1 MARAAKPITD
11 AAIRHLKRPRSGRPV
26 RLYDG
31 RGLFFVR
38 GVHKDTWR
46 LRLREG
52 RKERWLTL
60 GEYPAMSLKE
70 ARRAAE
76 AARTA
81 AARGENPGAAVT
93 FEQATL
99 RWIDHAGRDWA
110 HKTRRDAL
118 AWFRADVFPYIGGKR
133 LDDVRAPDVLALL
146 RRIEAAGNL
155 YKVRRLHS
163 HLRRVFSFAIS
174 HGDTTRNPAA
184 DLNPRDLFAKERR
197 QHRPAFTKRGEAGML
212 MRLIREYPQPVVRGA
227 LLMLAW
233 TLSRPGEVRMMRWED
248 IDRER
253 AQWRYI
259 VSKTNTP
266 HAVPLPRQA
275 MALLDELEPLTGD
288 GPLVFQGMRP
298 GRPLSDNTLNQALRT
313 MGIDTKTQHCSHGF
327 RAMGRTLLA
336 ELGYKPEAIERQLCH
351 KQPNDVVA
359 AYARETLLGE
369 RTAMMQAWA
378 DTLDAWADGAEVVPL
393 RA

>member
-1 MARAAKPITD
+1 MGRAAKPITD

-70 ARRAAE
+70 ARKAAE
-76 AARTA
+76 VARTA

-93 FEQATL
+93 FEEATL

-118 AWFRADVFPYIGGKR
+118 AWFRADVFPFIGGKR
-133 LDDVRAPDVLALL
+133 MDDVRAPDVLALL

-163 HLRRVFSFAIS
+163 YIRRVFAFAIS
-174 HGDTTRNPAA
+174 HGDATRNPAA

-197 QHRPAFTKRGEAGML
+197 THRPAFTTRKEAGML
-212 MRLIREYPQPVVRGA
+212 MRLIREYPQPVTRGA
-227 LLMLAW
+227 LMMLAW
-233 TLSRPGEVRMMRWED
+233 TLSRPGEVRMMRWAD
-248 IDRER
+248 IDHER

-259 VSKTNTP
+259 VSKTKTP

-275 MALLDELEPLTGD
+275 MALLDELEPLTGG
-288 GPLVFQGMRP
+288 GPLVFAGQRP
-298 GRPLSDNTLNQALRT
+298 GRPLSDNTQPIPNLRFHRR
-313 MGIDTKTQHCSHGF
+313 IAQIEPHLQQQHLEKDSGGCD
-327 RAMGRTLLA
+327 GRPVC
-336 ELGYKPEAIERQLCH
+336 E
-351 KQPNDVVA
+351 
-359 AYARETLLGE
+359 
-369 RTAMMQAWA
+369 
-378 DTLDAWADGAEVVPL
+378 
-393 RA
+393 